1 MQIFF
6 FAFTVVFKKREKQL
20 KHNPKNNHTK
30 TFVETHLQR
39 TLLITATRG
48 RHVISKAHL
57 VPWVRLRCHTS
68 YISSHLVAF
77 LLLHYT
83 RISLLK
89 KGDYDQIL
97 DTVSLM
103 ARGPDELRSAGKTYW
118 FCFITS
124 LHEMACL
131 VCCCPIA
138 HVHKSQEDSNKLS

>member
-20 KHNPKNNHTK
+20 KHNPKKQSHKNICGDAFT
-30 TFVETHLQR
+30 TD
-39 TLLITATRG
+39 ATYY
-48 RHVISKAHL
+48 RHPRASRDI
-57 VPWVRLRCHTS
+57 
-68 YISSHLVAF
+68 ISSLSPMGQAQVSYKLHQLTFGRF
-77 LLLHYT
+77 LTSPLYT
-83 RISLLK
+83 YILLK

-131 VCCCPIA
+131 VCCCPITD
-138 HVHKSQEDSNKLS
+138 VHKSQEDSNKLS

>member
-1 MQIFF
+1 MQIFFF

-20 KHNPKNNHTK
+20 KHNPKKQSHKNICGDAFT
-30 TFVETHLQR
+30 TD
-39 TLLITATRG
+39 ATYY
-48 RHVISKAHL
+48 RHPRASRDIISSLSPMGQAQ
-57 VPWVRLRCHTS
+57 VS

-131 VCCCPIA
+131 VCCCPITD
-138 HVHKSQEDSNKLS
+138 VHKSQEDSNKLS